1 MSNARTVFARTS
13 FSITRQT
20 LPLAFAF
27 ATDCICAIVVT
38 GMFRNLPCRHMES
51 LAIIIQRNALRE
63 LRKPGGSACRAGKV
77 PVS

>member
-1 MSNARTVFARTS
+1 MSARTIFLKTS
-13 FSITRQT
+13 LDVTAQT